1 MKILIVGG
9 DSKVGKALYAHLV
22 SIKSSID
29 ISNHTVSTTTRGA
42 VVQKH
47 QRHLDLLNPMLPA
60 DEDFDLIYLV
70 AAVTGI
76 MACEADAQNSWRV
89 NADGPAQLALQA
101 SRKNIRVGPT
111 YAADKFV
118 HTVFIS
124 SDAVESGPKLNY
136 SMQKAY
142 VEGIVLSL
150 GGSVVRPAWIG
161 PEMDS
166 VVKLLVEVGT
176 KRKPGLHRW
185 SG

>member
-9 DSKVGKALYAHLV
+9 DSKVGKALYTRFADDATLPDGLEV
-22 SIKSSID
+22 A
-29 ISNHTVSTTTRGA
+29 TTTRG
-42 VVQKH
+42 VVNHKH
-47 QRHLDLLNPMLPA
+47 QRHLDLLNPVLPA
-60 DEDFDLIYLV
+60 NEDFDLIYLV

-89 NADGPAQLALQA
+89 NADGPAQLAVQA

-111 YAADKFV
+111 YAAGKFV

-142 VEGIVLSL
+142 VEGIVLLSL
-150 GGSVVRPAWIG
+150 I
-161 PEMDS
+161 
-166 VVKLLVEVGT
+166 
-176 KRKPGLHRW
+176 HI
-185 SG
+185 

>member
-9 DSKVGKALYAHLV
+9 DSKVGKALYARLDGYYGDEHELF
-22 SIKSSID
+22 
-29 ISNHTVSTTTRGA
+29 TTTRGA
-42 VVQKH
+42 VNHKH
-47 QRHLDLLNPMLPA
+47 QRHLNLLTPVLPA
-60 DEDFDLIYLV
+60 NEDFNLIYLV

-101 SRKNIRVGPT
+101 AGAHQNS
-111 YAADKFV
+111 KFTHV
-118 HTVFIS
+118 VFIS

-161 PEMDS
+161 PGMDS
-166 VVKLLVEVGT
+166 LVELLMDVGVE
-176 KRKPGLHRW
+176 RKSGLHRW
-185 SG
+185 PG

>member
-9 DSKVGKALYAHLV
+9 DSKVGKALNECFYKQQPSQHEV
-22 SIKSSID
+22 I
-29 ISNHTVSTTTRGA
+29 TTTRDA
-42 VVQKH
+42 VNHKH
-47 QRHLDLLNPMLPA
+47 QRHLNLLNPVLPA
-60 DEDFDLIYLV
+60 NEDFDLIYLV

-101 SRKNIRVGPT
+101 YNTGGLGQMPP
-111 YAADKFV
+111 

>member
-9 DSKVGKALYAHLV
+9 DSKVGKALNECFYKQQPSQHEV
-22 SIKSSID
+22 I
-29 ISNHTVSTTTRGA
+29 TTTRDA
-42 VVQKH
+42 VNHKH
-47 QRHLDLLNPMLPA
+47 QRHLNLLNPVLPA
-60 DEDFDLIYLV
+60 NEDFDLIYLV

-101 SRKNIRVGPT
+101 AGAHQNP
-111 YAADKFV
+111 KFT
-118 HTVFIS
+118 HIVFIS

-176 KRKPGLHRW
+176 KRKSGLHRW
-185 SG
+185 PG